1 MHSPFT
7 TIFPIAAVLVGL
19 VVGSFLNVVIHRLP
33 RMLALDPEHGI
44 DRPPGTD
51 VYNLA
56 RPGSH
61 CPRCG
66 HAIAPWDNVPVL
78 SWIVLRGRCR
88 HCRTPIPLR
97 YPLVEL
103 ASALGAGAL
112 TLLVSDPVRAVAG
125 MLLYWILLVLTVIDL
140 DHRVLPDEITLP
152 GIWLGL
158 LVNVPGI
165 LTSLRS
171 AVLGAVVGYLA
182 LWSLFHVF
190 RLLTGKEGM
199 GYGDFKLY
207 ALLGAWL
214 GLSELPLVVLVASA
228 FGSVVGLGLI
238 ATRRLGRDTPIPFG
252 PFLAAGGLVSL
263 VAGRAL
269 TSGWLHLAFHHG

>member
-1 MHSPFT
+1 MHASFT

-33 RMLALDPEHGI
+33 RMLALDPEGGI
-44 DRPPGTD
+44 DRPPEAD

-78 SWIVLRGRCR
+78 SWILLRGRCR
-88 HCRTPIPLR
+88 HCRTPIPIR

-103 ASALGAGAL
+103 ASGLGAGAL
-112 TLLVSDPVRAVAG
+112 ALLVSDPVRAVAA
-125 MLLYWILLVLTVIDL
+125 MLLYWILLTLTVIDL

-228 FGSVVGLGLI
+228 LGSVVGLGLI

-263 VAGRAL
+263 LAGRAL
-269 TSGWLHLAFHHG
+269 TSGWLHLAFRHG

>member
-263 VAGRAL
+263 LAGRAL